1 MVERSVKIKV
11 TPACDVEE
19 REEEEEEEKL
29 LERKRAY
36 QMMRSTV
43 QELLFKRDGIWLEPS
58 LKIRLTPVV

>member
-19 REEEEEEEKL
+19 REEEEEEKL